1 MAKVGNGGHLGWVK
15 WQLLNHGWA
24 LLKQAKPQMGKVQF
38 PLHLMVKKEPI
49 QKDITC
55 HVT

>member
-1 MAKVGNGGHLGWVK
+1 MAEVGNGGHLGWVK

-24 LLKQAKPQMGKVQF
+24 LLKRAKPQMGKVQF